1 MFPSFSS
8 LLQNHLFCVLFPRAA
23 PGFFLFF
30 DAAFLITVLDDIS
43 SSDDADEDS
52 LVIHNWNEILPHG
65 HLDQVL
71 DVAVDVD
78 GLIIPPFRN
87 LPERDILCFMVIQKI
102 PFFYDAEQI
111 SFRQCSHVAALFVQY
126 RNRRVFM
133 IFDLL
138 DGLPK

>member
-1 MFPSFSS
+1 MIKGQFAKNLHKAVSERGIKQVE
-8 LLQNHLFCVLFPRAA
+8 LAK
-23 PGFFLFF
+23 
-30 DAAFLITVLDDIS
+30 VLDDIS

-87 LPERDILCFMVIQKI
+87 LPERDILCFMVIQQI